1 MIVSDLFIQFHFG
14 HFQNPN
20 FQLLAFNDHYQKMK
34 LDFVS
39 LEKPEWQIQVLD
51 YKPPDKDE
59 RSRFSAKVNNNQLI
73 VMQMTSVDDSLG
85 HDLEMMTL
93 CSGSLETEILPLL
106 TSSVTSAT
114 EACVMF
120 YIDKIGHQVMYR

>member
-1 MIVSDLFIQFHFG
+1 
-14 HFQNPN
+14 
-20 FQLLAFNDHYQKMK
+20 MK
-34 LDFVS
+34 ADFVC

-51 YKPPDKDE
+51 YKPPDKDI
-59 RSRFSAKVNNNQLI
+59 SRFVAKVNSNQLV

-85 HDLEMMTL
+85 DDLEMMTL

>member
-1 MIVSDLFIQFHFG
+1 
-14 HFQNPN
+14 
-20 FQLLAFNDHYQKMK
+20 MK
-34 LDFVS
+34 SNFVS
-39 LEKPEWQIQVLD
+39 LEKPEWQIEVVD
-51 YKPPDKDE
+51 YKSPDIDE
-59 RSRFSAKVNNNQLI
+59 RSRFAAKVNSNQVI

-93 CSGSLETEILPLL
+93 CSGYLETEILPLL

>member
-1 MIVSDLFIQFHFG
+1 M
-14 HFQNPN
+14 
-20 FQLLAFNDHYQKMK
+20 
-34 LDFVS
+34 
-39 LEKPEWQIQVLD
+39 LD
-51 YKPPDKDE
+51 YKPPDIDE
-59 RSRFSAKVNNNQLI
+59 RSRFVAKVNNNKLV
-73 VMQMTSVDDSLG
+73 VMHVTCVDDSLG
-85 HDLEMMTL
+85 DNLEMMTL